1 MTGDAPRYLKP
12 YVEAA
17 RRHGGA
23 FETQLWRSR
32 DAQRIRFDTIVAMVG
47 SEAWP
52 KAKVLDLGCG
62 RGDFAAHLAE
72 RGIRVGQGIGIEAVP
87 ELLQAAQARGL
98 DGWSFAA
105 GDFVADRTLFEVAEP
120 DLCVFS
126 GSLNTLSQRQARSVL
141 ERAVAAS
148 RLGVVFN
155 FLSDRNG
162 RAAGEDLRPAR
173 RFDTLRMLR
182 FAFKRSPRVAFRQ
195 DHLDGHDATI
205 WIARADTAWSPSGP
219 KDSATS
225 DRSGG

>member
-1 MTGDAPRYLKP
+1 MTADAPRYLKP

-32 DAQRIRFDTIVAMVG
+32 EAQSIRFDTILAMVG
-47 SEAWP
+47 LEAWP

-72 RGIRVGQGIGIEAVP
+72 RGIRIRQGIGIEAVP
-87 ELLQAAQARGL
+87 ELLQAAQEREFE
-98 DGWSFAA
+98 DWSFAA
-105 GDFVADRTLFEVAEP
+105 GDFVADRTLFEAAEP

-126 GSLNTLSQRQARSVL
+126 GSLNTLSQRQARTVL
-141 ERAVAAS
+141 DRALAAS

-205 WIARADTAWSPSGP
+205 WIARADAGWSPRETADSGDP
-219 KDSATS
+219 GPS
-225 DRSGG
+225 RG